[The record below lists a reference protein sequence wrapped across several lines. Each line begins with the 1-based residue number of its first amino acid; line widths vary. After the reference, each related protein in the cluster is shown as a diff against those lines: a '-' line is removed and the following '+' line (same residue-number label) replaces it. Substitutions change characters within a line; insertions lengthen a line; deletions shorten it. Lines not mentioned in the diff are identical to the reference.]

1 MPTDQVITILIAAV
15 VAALALG
22 LLTAIALLARRRDG
36 NRGGEARP
44 PTVEAT
50 PSTARASWPSPAPAV
65 EGTPERPVAPMPEA
79 AASVPEAAA
88 PGLEPAAPLAV
99 AAAAE
104 RPSER
109 SPAAPAATAGT
120 AAYEAD
126 AGRRFAYDQRAHD
139 PHAERAIESFLG
151 MAPGRAPVEGPSP
164 DPYLD
169 QLTGLD
175 TLLAWERDLAE
186 EDARYARYRRPV
198 TVVVVELDGL
208 ARLVERFGEEPA
220 RRILPAVGDTMRRY
234 ARRTDRVAHA
244 GGGRFLVLMPE
255 TDEIQAINYVERI
268 RAASERWLEAGAVA
282 LHLSIGWASPTA
294 VGQLDTA
301 LRAAE
306 ERMTA
311 DRRRARRPE
320 VDPAR

>member
-1 MPTDQVITILIAAV
+1 
-15 VAALALG
+15 
-22 LLTAIALLARRRDG
+22 
-36 NRGGEARP
+36 
-44 PTVEAT
+44 
-50 PSTARASWPSPAPAV
+50 
-65 EGTPERPVAPMPEA
+65 MPEA
-79 AASVPEAAA
+79 AVSVPEAAA
-88 PGLEPAAPLAV
+88 PGLSAAETLAAATPAEPTERPAAAT
-99 AAAAE
+99 AAAAF
-104 RPSER
+104 
-109 SPAAPAATAGT
+109 
-120 AAYEAD
+120 EAD
-126 AGRRFAYDQRAHD
+126 SGRRFAYDQERAHD
-139 PHAERAIESFLG
+139 PRAERAIESFLG
-151 MAPGRAPVEGPSP
+151 LAPGRAPTEGPSP

-169 QLTGLD
+169 PLTGLD

-198 TVVVVELDGL
+198 TVVVAELDGL

-255 TDEIQAINYVERI
+255 TDEIQAINYVERV
-268 RAASERWLEAGAVA
+268 RAASERWLEAGAVS

-306 ERMTA
+306 ERMLA
-311 DRRRARRPE
+311 DRRRTRRPE
-320 VDPAR
+320 ADPAR

>member
-15 VAALALG
+15 IAALALG
-22 LLTAIALLARRRDG
+22 LLAAIALYARRRG
-36 NRGGEARP
+36 PAQGGDARP
-44 PTVEAT
+44 PAGEVA
-50 PSTARASWPSPAPAV
+50 PSPVRATWPPLPPAV
-65 EGTPERPVAPMPEA
+65 EGVPERPAAPLPEA
-79 AASVPEAAA
+79 AAPVPEAAA
-88 PGLEPAAPLAV
+88 PGPGPGAPP
-99 AAAAE
+99 E
-104 RPSER
+104 RAS
-109 SPAAPAATAGT
+109 APAATA
-120 AAYEAD
+120 AFEAET
-126 AGRRFAYDQRAHD
+126 GRRFAFDERAHD

-151 MAPGRAPVEGPSP
+151 LTPGRAPAEGPAP

-169 QLTGLD
+169 PLTGLD

-198 TVVVVELDGL
+198 CVVVAELDGL
-208 ARLVERFGEEPA
+208 ARLVERFGEDPA
-220 RRILPAVGDTMRRY
+220 RRILPALGDAMRRY

-268 RAASERWLEAGAVA
+268 RLASERWLAAGAVA

-306 ERMTA
+306 ERMLA
-311 DRRRARRPE
+311 DRRRARRVE
-320 VDPAR
+320 ADPAR